1 MSLTSSSGKLEIFQ
15 KHYQLLIK
23 MSVDRVFDKNWKE
36 EVEDS
41 VSGYSSLSEEVLD
54 GLLGK
59 EMQKGEITKCV
70 RIL

>member
-23 MSVDRVFDKNWKE
+23 MSVDSVFDTNWKE

-41 VSGYSSLSEEVLD
+41 VSGYSSLSEVLD